1 MSFYIKN
8 IKVEGNVVLGP
19 MAGNTNYAY
28 RKIAKEH
35 GCGLVYAEMVS
46 DKGLNFKNH
55 KTRTMINVGDDEHP
69 VSMQIFGSTVD
80 DMVQAAKY
88 IDLNSNCDIIDI
100 NMGCPVNKVAKKSQ
114 AGSALMQFPDLV
126 YEIVKGVVES
136 VKKPVTVKIR
146 SGWDSNHINAVEIAQ
161 LIEKA
166 GASAIAIHGRTRAQM
181 YSGNADWQII
191 KKVKEA
197 VSIPVIGNG
206 DIKSAYDAKRM
217 LEETGCDAVMIA
229 RASLGNPWI
238 FNEVNTYLEK
248 GYIPERPTYQ
258 SIYEVIL
265 KHIAYLRELKGDHL
279 AMLEMRGQIAYYLK
293 GLPFATSVKKE
304 LFLTKNIEETLSLV
318 NEYFKKLENYQ
329 ASLVNESEGV

>member
-146 SGWDSNHINAVEIAQ
+146 SGWDSNNINAVEVAKT
-161 LIEKA
+161 IEKA
-166 GASAIAIHGRTRAQM
+166 GASAICVHPRTRSQG
-181 YSGNADWQII
+181 YSGKADWSVI
-191 KKVKEA
+191 KAVKDN

-206 DIKSAYDAKRM
+206 DVKTPEDVIKMIS
-217 LEETGCDAVMIA
+217 ETGCDAVMIG
-229 RASLGNPWI
+229 RGILGNPWLI
-238 FNEVNTYLEK
+238 KNAINVLEGKPVEEVYPIDRVNMC
-248 GYIPERPTYQ
+248 
-258 SIYEVIL
+258 L
-265 KHIAYLRELKGDHL
+265 KHLENLKDVKNEKT
-279 AMLEMRGQIAYYLK
+279 ACLEIRNHIGW
-293 GLPFATSVKKE
+293 
-304 LFLTKNIEETLSLV
+304 
-318 NEYFKKLENYQ
+318 YFKGMIDANVIKNKVYQ
-329 ASLVNESEGV
+329 TSNIRDIISILNEFKEGLNG

>member
-8 IKVEGNVVLGP
+8 LKIEGNVVLGP

-55 KTRTMINVGDDEHP
+55 KTRTMINVYEDEHP
-69 VSMQIFGSTVD
+69 VSMQIFGSTVE
-80 DMVQAAKY
+80 DMVIAAKY
-88 IDLNSNCDIIDI
+88 IDENSNCDIIDI

-114 AGSALMQFPDLV
+114 AGSALMQYPDLV

-146 SGWDSNHINAVEIAQ
+146 SGWDSNHINAVEIAK

-181 YSGNADWQII
+181 YSGNADWKII
-191 KKVKEA
+191 KEVKEA
-197 VSIPVIGNG
+197 VTIPVIGNG
-206 DIKSAYDAKRM
+206 DIKNAFDAKRM
-217 LEETGCDAVMIA
+217 MDETGCDAVMIA

-238 FNEVNTYLEK
+238 FREVNAYLTD
-248 GYIPERPTYQ
+248 GTIVERPTDEE
-258 SIYEVIL
+258 IYEVIL
-265 KHIAYLRELKGDHL
+265 KHIKYLRELKGDHL
-279 AMLEMRGQIAYYLK
+279 AMLEMRGQVAYYLK
-293 GLPFATSVKKE
+293 GLPHSTSMKKALFTTKSIDETLELVNKYFKE
-304 LFLTKNIEETLSLV
+304 LKIWRSE
-318 NEYFKKLENYQ
+318 NEK
-329 ASLVNESEGV
+329 

>member
-8 IKVEGNVVLGP
+8 LKIEGNVVLGP

-55 KTRTMINVGDDEHP
+55 KTRTMINVYEDEHP
-69 VSMQIFGSTVD
+69 VSMQIFGSTVE
-80 DMVQAAKY
+80 DMVVAAKY
-88 IDLNSNCDIIDI
+88 IDENSNCDIIDI

-114 AGSALMQFPDLV
+114 AGSALMQYPDLV

-146 SGWDSNHINAVEIAQ
+146 SGWDSNHINAVEIAK

-181 YSGNADWQII
+181 YSGNADWKII
-191 KKVKEA
+191 KEVKEA
-197 VSIPVIGNG
+197 GTIPVIGNG
-206 DIKSAYDAKRM
+206 DIKNAFDAKRM
-217 LEETGCDAVMIA
+217 MDETGCDAVMIA

-238 FNEVNTYLEK
+238 FREVNAYLTD
-248 GYIPERPTYQ
+248 GTIVERPTDEE
-258 SIYEVIL
+258 IYEVIL
-265 KHIAYLRELKGDHL
+265 KHIKYLRELKGDHL
-279 AMLEMRGQIAYYLK
+279 AMLEMRGQVAYYLK
-293 GLPFATSVKKE
+293 GLPHSTSMKKALFTTKSIDETLELVNKYFKE
-304 LFLTKNIEETLSLV
+304 LKVWRSE
-318 NEYFKKLENYQ
+318 NEK
-329 ASLVNESEGV
+329 

>member
-8 IKVEGNVVLGP
+8 LKIEGNVVLGP

-55 KTRTMINVGDDEHP
+55 KTRTMINVYEDEHP
-69 VSMQIFGSTVD
+69 VSMQIFGSTVE
-80 DMVQAAKY
+80 DMVVAAKY
-88 IDLNSNCDIIDI
+88 IDENSNCDIIDI

-114 AGSALMQFPDLV
+114 AGSALMQYPDLV

-146 SGWDSNHINAVEIAQ
+146 SGWDSNHINAVEIAK

-181 YSGNADWQII
+181 YSGNADWKII
-191 KKVKEA
+191 KEVKEA
-197 VSIPVIGNG
+197 VTIPVIGNG
-206 DIKSAYDAKRM
+206 DIKNAFDAKRM
-217 LEETGCDAVMIA
+217 MDETGCDAVMIA

-238 FNEVNTYLEK
+238 FREVNAYLTD
-248 GYIPERPTYQ
+248 GTIVERPTDEE
-258 SIYEVIL
+258 IYEVIL
-265 KHIAYLRELKGDHL
+265 KHIKYLRELKGDHL
-279 AMLEMRGQIAYYLK
+279 AMLEMRCQVAYYLK
-293 GLPFATSVKKE
+293 GLPHSTSMKKALFTTKSIDETLELVNKYFKE
-304 LFLTKNIEETLSLV
+304 LKIWRSE
-318 NEYFKKLENYQ
+318 NEK
-329 ASLVNESEGV
+329 

>member
-8 IKVEGNVVLGP
+8 LKIEGNVVLGP

-55 KTRTMINVGDDEHP
+55 KTRTMINVYEDEHP
-69 VSMQIFGSTVD
+69 VSMQIFGSTVE
-80 DMVQAAKY
+80 DMVIAAKY
-88 IDLNSNCDIIDI
+88 IDENSNCDIIDI

-114 AGSALMQFPDLV
+114 AGSALMQYPDLV

-146 SGWDSNHINAVEIAQ
+146 SGWDSNHINAVEIAK

-181 YSGNADWQII
+181 YSGNADWKII
-191 KKVKEA
+191 KEVKEA
-197 VSIPVIGNG
+197 VTIPVIGNG
-206 DIKSAYDAKRM
+206 DIKNAFDAKRM
-217 LEETGCDAVMIA
+217 MDETGCDAVMIA

-238 FNEVNTYLEK
+238 FREVNAYLTD
-248 GYIPERPTYQ
+248 GTIVERPTDEE
-258 SIYEVIL
+258 IYEVIL
-265 KHIAYLRELKGDHL
+265 KHIKYLRELKGDHL
-279 AMLEMRGQIAYYLK
+279 AMLEMRGQVAYYLK
-293 GLPFATSVKKE
+293 GLPHSTSMKKALFTTKSIDETLELVNKYFKE
-304 LFLTKNIEETLSLV
+304 LKVWRSE
-318 NEYFKKLENYQ
+318 NEK
-329 ASLVNESEGV
+329 

>member
-8 IKVEGNVVLGP
+8 LKIEGNVVLGP

-55 KTRTMINVGDDEHP
+55 KTRTMINVYEDEHP
-69 VSMQIFGSTVD
+69 VSMQIFGSTVE
-80 DMVQAAKY
+80 DMVVAAKY
-88 IDLNSNCDIIDI
+88 IDENSNCDIIDI

-114 AGSALMQFPDLV
+114 AGSALMQYPDLV

-146 SGWDSNHINAVEIAQ
+146 SGWDSNHINAVEIAK

-181 YSGNADWQII
+181 NSGNADWKII
-191 KKVKEA
+191 KEVKEA
-197 VSIPVIGNG
+197 VTIPVIGNG
-206 DIKSAYDAKRM
+206 DIKNAFDAKRM
-217 LEETGCDAVMIA
+217 MDETGCDAVMIA

-238 FNEVNTYLEK
+238 FREVNAYLTD
-248 GYIPERPTYQ
+248 GTIVERPTDEE
-258 SIYEVIL
+258 IYEVIL
-265 KHIAYLRELKGDHL
+265 KHIKYLRELKGDHL
-279 AMLEMRGQIAYYLK
+279 AMLEMRGQVAYYLK
-293 GLPFATSVKKE
+293 GLPHSTSMKKALFTTKSIDETLELVNKYFKE
-304 LFLTKNIEETLSLV
+304 LKVWRSE
-318 NEYFKKLENYQ
+318 NEK
-329 ASLVNESEGV
+329 

>member
-197 VSIPVIGNG
+197 VSIPVIASGG
-206 DIKSAYDAKRM
+206 AGTKEHFYEALTGAKADAA
-217 LEETGCDAVMIA
+217 LA
-229 RASLGNPWI
+229 ASLFHFKELEI
-238 FNEVNTYLEK
+238 KEVKE
-248 GYIPERPTYQ
+248 
-258 SIYEVIL
+258 
-265 KHIAYLRELKGDHL
+265 YLREKGV
-279 AMLEMRGQIAYYLK
+279 
-293 GLPFATSVKKE
+293 SVR
-304 LFLTKNIEETLSLV
+304 L
-318 NEYFKKLENYQ
+318 
-329 ASLVNESEGV
+329 

>member
-1 MSFYIKN
+1 MSFYIRNLK
-8 IKVEGNVVLGP
+8 IEGKVVLGP

-69 VSMQIFGSTVD
+69 VSMQIFGSTVS
-80 DMVQAAKY
+80 DMIQAAIY
-88 IDLNSNCDIIDI
+88 IDQNSNCDIIDI

-114 AGSALMQFPDLV
+114 AGSALMQYPYLV
-126 YEIVKGVVES
+126 YDIVKGVVDN

-146 SGWDSNHINAVEIAQ
+146 SGWDSNHINAVEIAK

-181 YSGNADWQII
+181 YSGHADWQII
-191 KKVKEA
+191 KAVKEA
-197 VSIPVIGNG
+197 VKIPVIGNG
-206 DIKSAYDAKRM
+206 DIKNALDAKRM
-217 LEETGCDAVMIA
+217 LDETGCDAVMIA

-238 FNEVNTYLEK
+238 FEEVNTYVEK
-248 GYIPERPTYQ
+248 GILLERPTDEE
-258 SIYEVIL
+258 IHKVIL
-265 KHIAYLRELKGDHL
+265 KHIKYLRDLKGDHL

-293 GLPFATSVKKE
+293 GLPNSTNVKKF
-304 LFLTKNIEETLSLV
+304 LFMTKTIEETLKLV
-318 NEYFKKLENYQ
+318 NNYFQDLKIWRDSFEKIKND
-329 ASLVNESEGV
+329 N